1 MYPLVGDISEEL
13 SRNGMEWLE
22 LNEQTSSY
30 PNAMIALVLSYLL
43 QFYLVTMW
51 KVQGL
56 ICTLIVIGIM

>member
-30 PNAMIALVLSYLL
+30 PNAMIALELSYLL

-56 ICTLIVIGIM
+56 ICTLIIIGIM